1 MPNPRRLRLRGCREP
16 FLNHPA
22 GQKTANLRR
31 RISAILIAANRLDRE
46 LLQADAEP
54 LGVAVA
60 VAVGEL
66 FVTTLPPGLLTTAR
80 WDELVHSTATQ
91 KTRHAA
97 GHWAQLQEEY
107 LLRAVPFGSGY
118 LLVAAQQSRIQPF
131 RTALVRLSSGLVLA
145 VLVLTI
151 AVMMGITGRILS
163 PITKLT
169 RAADLLA
176 RGQLARSRP
185 LLDEFAERA
194 DEVGALARAQLLST
208 SHLHSVVKTSQRLIR
223 HIEANIAVID
233 DAAAAVATSAG
244 RQEERLTEVT
254 DTLGPLSRSLAQTSQ
269 GLQDAHRILT
279 SLSLSSTAADQMQ
292 AILSTAVRRA
302 EALLNYKEKDKDKD
316 GAEPRALRTASV
328 LQQAGVI
335 SQAVADQRDVFQKVR
350 ESVGLLRSCLDDAL
364 SAPSMDPQSGQQ
376 AQRAASEIGRLA
388 RSHSQESAALHA
400 AAEQL
405 RRGIAEMQKQL
416 SCLDIR
422 SSDEGVRGLSEER
435 LAGASGANRPVGGD
449 PAAPEAA
456 KRRPERARTSPAP
469 GSGLRRSVGNSSSQ
483 NLAPV
488 SGTSPERKGAAGQT
502 AGSGTGFKP
511 VGRSSGDHPKVSVPS
526 ESLPSGSS
534 FRAIPAAA
542 ASGAALSAVG
552 SPPGASNGKGPGSAT
567 SIGGSSGNV
576 RPVPAGAGSGA
587 IRLPASPNPS
597 AMSAGGLVS
606 GGAAGRGLPAAS
618 ATSLG
623 GSSGTVRPVSAGAA
637 SGATRL
643 AAAPPSASA
652 VSLGSGAA
660 GGAPTRGLPA
670 TSATSIGGSSAN
682 LRPVPASAYAGAG
695 KSPAAGVSELGASAR
710 SLRALLEGS
719 DSASA
724 QSLNSAPSARRK

>member
-1 MPNPRRLRLRGCREP
+1 M
-16 FLNHPA
+16 
-22 GQKTANLRR
+22 
-31 RISAILIAANRLDRE
+31 
-46 LLQADAEP
+46 
-54 LGVAVA
+54 
-60 VAVGEL
+60 AVGEL

-80 WDELVHSTATQ
+80 WEDLVRSTATQ
-91 KTRHAA
+91 KPRHAT
-97 GHWAQLQEEY
+97 GQLAQLQEEY

-118 LLVAAQQSRIQPF
+118 LLVAVQQSRVQPF

-176 RGQLARSRP
+176 RGQLSRSRP

-233 DAAAAVATSAG
+233 DAGAAVAASAS

-302 EALLNYKEKDKDKD
+302 EALLNYKEKDKDKET
-316 GAEPRALRTASV
+316 AEPRALRTASV

-335 SQAVADQRDVFQKVR
+335 SQAVADQREVFQKVR
-350 ESVGLLRSCLDDAL
+350 ESVGLLRSCLEDAL
-364 SAPSMDPQSGQQ
+364 SAPTMDPQSGQQ

-388 RSHSQESAALHA
+388 KVYGQESAALHA

-416 SCLDIR
+416 GCLDTR
-422 SSDEGVRGLSEER
+422 SSDEVGRVLAEDR
-435 LAGASGANRPVGGD
+435 LAGASGSNRPVGGD
-449 PAAPEAA
+449 SAALEAP
-456 KRRPERARTSPAP
+456 KRRPERARSSPSPA
-469 GSGLRRSVGNSSSQ
+469 GGTRRSVGISSSQ

-488 SGTSPERKGAAGQT
+488 SGSSPERKVAAGQT
-502 AGSGTGFKP
+502 AGSGAGFKP
-511 VGRSSGDHPKVSVPS
+511 VGRSSGDHPKVSVPN

-534 FRAIPAAA
+534 FRAISTAA

-552 SPPGASNGKGPGSAT
+552 SPPAGGKGPGSAT

-587 IRLPASPNPS
+587 TRLSAQPSPS
-597 AMSAGGLVS
+597 AMSAGGLV
-606 GGAAGRGLPAAS
+606 GGSAAGRGLPAAS

-643 AAAPPSASA
+643 AASQPSASA
-652 VSLGSGAA
+652 VSLGSGPA
-660 GGAPTRGLPA
+660 GGAPPRGLPA

-682 LRPVPASAYAGAG
+682 VRPVAASAYSGVG
-695 KSPAAGVSELGASAR
+695 KSPAPAASELGASAR
-710 SLRALLEGS
+710 SLRALLES
-719 DSASA
+719 PDSASA

>member
-1 MPNPRRLRLRGCREP
+1 M
-16 FLNHPA
+16 
-22 GQKTANLRR
+22 
-31 RISAILIAANRLDRE
+31 
-46 LLQADAEP
+46 
-54 LGVAVA
+54 AVA

-80 WDELVHSTATQ
+80 WEDLVRSTAMQ

-118 LLVAAQQSRIQPF
+118 LLVAVQQSRVQPF
-131 RTALVRLSSGLVLA
+131 RTALVRLSSVLVLA

-176 RGQLARSRP
+176 RGQLSRSRP

-233 DAAAAVATSAG
+233 EAAAAVATSAS

-302 EALLNYKEKDKDKD
+302 EALLNYKEKDKDKET
-316 GAEPRALRTASV
+316 AEPRALRTASV

-335 SQAVADQRDVFQKVR
+335 SQAVADQREVFQKVR
-350 ESVGLLRSCLDDAL
+350 ESVSLLRSCLDDAL
-364 SAPSMDPQSGQQ
+364 SAPSMDQQSGQQ
-376 AQRAASEIGRLA
+376 AQRAATEIGRLA
-388 RSHSQESAALHA
+388 KTHGQESAALHA

-416 SCLDIR
+416 SCLDTR
-422 SSDEGVRGLSEER
+422 SSDDVGRALSEER
-435 LAGASGANRPVGGD
+435 LPGASGANRPVGGD
-449 PAAPEAA
+449 PAALETP
-456 KRRPERARTSPAP
+456 KRRAERARPSPA
-469 GSGLRRSVGNSSSQ
+469 SGTRRNVGNSSSQ

-526 ESLPSGSS
+526 ESVPSGAS
-534 FRAIPAAA
+534 FRALPAAA
-542 ASGAALSAVG
+542 AIGTALSAVA
-552 SPPGASNGKGPGSAT
+552 SQPGGVSAKGAGSAT

-576 RPVPAGAGSGA
+576 RPVPAAGSGGT
-587 IRLPASPNPS
+587 RVPAQPNPS
-597 AMSAGGLVS
+597 AMSAGGPAS
-606 GGAAGRGLPAAS
+606 SGAAGRALPAAS

-623 GSSGTVRPVSAGAA
+623 GSSGTVRPVPAGPA
-637 SGATRL
+637 SGATKL
-643 AAAPPSASA
+643 AGAQPSASA

-660 GGAPTRGLPA
+660 AGASARGLPA
-670 TSATSIGGSSAN
+670 TSATSIGGSSTN
-682 LRPVPASAYAGAG
+682 LRPVSASTYSAVG
-695 KSPAAGVSELGASAR
+695 KSPAPGASDLGASAR
-710 SLRALLEGS
+710 SLRALLDGP
-719 DSASA
+719 DAASG
-724 QSLNSAPSARRK
+724 QSLNSVPSARRK